1 MRKINL
7 ILKLL
12 LLVVFGLFFT
22 IIGINKKTIDS
33 LNNQEELEN
42 NINTLRGVIW
52 SNYTFITVS
61 LSIALTVIISKRYY
75 HKYKWTIIFS
85 IFFILLNTGL
95 TVFEELTIKDYKK
108 IDKIKLNNVY
118 IVTSVMNIIYFI
130 LFVRLIK
137 ICDDILEPSESL
149 YNSSEVNEYL
159 KNGPYRK
166 KIRQVYVPYQDEND
180 IENSYFEGY
189 YGNNY
194 EKYN

>member
-22 IIGINKKTIDS
+22 IIGINKKTIDF

-108 IDKIKLNNVY
+108 IDKMKLNNVY

-180 IENSYFEGY
+180 D
-189 YGNNY
+189 
-194 EKYN
+194 